1 MSPERLILGTR
12 GSALAWAQ
20 SSAFAANLEAQHPG
34 LKVELKKIVTSGD
47 RIQDRFLSEVGG
59 KGLFVKEIEESMLR
73 GEIDLAVHSL
83 KDVPAELAPGLEIA
97 IYPRRLDF
105 EDVLIAAEGRSLAE
119 LPPGARVGTSSL
131 RRRLQLARLR
141 PDLQFEML
149 RGNID
154 TRLRK
159 LQEGAFD
166 AIVLAKAGMRR
177 LGVDMSQAVDLP
189 IVAAPGQGTLAIE
202 TRAEDARLKKL
213 LKPLHHPP
221 TELVSMAERRVMKAL
236 GGGCHLPLGVFGE
249 IQGADL
255 RLSVFLATPD
265 GSTCIEERIGGP
277 ASQAE
282 ELADRL
288 LQAIEAAGGKDILKM
303 SS

>member
-1 MSPERLILGTR
+1 MSSDRLILGTR

-20 SSAFAANLEAQHPG
+20 SSAFAADLEACHPG

-59 KGLFVKEIEESMLR
+59 KGLFVKEIEESLLR
-73 GEIDLAVHSL
+73 GEVDLAVHSL
-83 KDVPAELAPGLEIA
+83 KDVPAELATGLTIA

-105 EDVLIAAEGRSLAE
+105 EDVLISSERRRLE
-119 LPPGARVGTSSL
+119 DLPLRAKVGTSSL
-131 RRRLQLARLR
+131 RRRLQMARIR

-159 LQEGAFD
+159 LEEGLFD

-177 LGVDMSQAVDLP
+177 LGVDLSKAVDLP

-202 TRAEDARLKKL
+202 TREDDARVQQL
-213 LKPLHHPP
+213 LQPLHDPA

-236 GGGCHLPLGVFGE
+236 GGGCHLPLGVYGE
-249 IQGADL
+249 IQGSDFK
-255 RLSVFLATPD
+255 LSAFLASAD
-265 GSTCIEERIGGP
+265 GNICIEEQVQGP
-277 ASQAE
+277 LNQAI

-288 LQAIEAAGGKDILKM
+288 LQAIDAAGGQDILAKL
-303 SS
+303 